1 MVPAAKLFFN
11 GHSYE
16 ETDQLWN
23 EIFKQS
29 CLRFYFSQKPTTIN
43 CSFIMCHLLMKKGYM
58 RDVFDCM

>member
-23 EIFKQS
+23 EIFEQS

-43 CSFIMCHLLMKKGYM
+43 CSFIMCHLLMKK
-58 RDVFDCM
+58 D